1 MIIVSGPELPFVVR
15 DASMITSPTGRSVIL
30 IGGLRSYSNDDGD
43 GDWDWDEDYSNH
55 MIELA
60 EDSIGDLK
68 WTVIDTKLQHSSY
81 FNEIFS
87 NVVLP

>member
-15 DASMITSPTGRSVIL
+15 NARMITSPTGRSVIL
-30 IGGLRSYSNDDGD
+30 IGGQRSNSNDD
-43 GDWDWDEDYSNH
+43 DWDEEYPNH

-60 EDSIGDLK
+60 EDSTGDLK
-68 WTVIDTKLQHSSY
+68 WTFIDTKLQHSRY
-81 FNEIFS
+81 HDDTFT

>member
-30 IGGLRSYSNDDGD
+30 IGGQRSKSNDD
-43 GDWDWDEDYSNH
+43 DWDEEYPNP

-60 EDSIGDLK
+60 EDSTGDLK
-68 WTVIDTKLQHSSY
+68 WTVIDTKLQHPRY
-81 FNEIFS
+81 HDDIFT